1 MFISCHLL
9 WFLIRFKIRDVQSN
23 TIESNPVRNHC
34 CVIHVHCTLIA
45 VLIYYVDHS
54 LFVNT
59 LFAAHTCTYTH
70 IDAPTKCVFEM
81 KNI

>member
-1 MFISCHLL
+1 MSISCHLL

-23 TIESNPVRNHC
+23 TIAKYPHEKLLLC
-34 CVIHVHCTLIA
+34 DTCTLIA